1 MRADR
6 LVSTLLL
13 LQQRGRMTAR
23 ELATELE
30 VSERTVLRDM
40 DALSAAGVP
49 VVSARGN
56 NGGWSLV
63 EGYRTELTGLKE
75 AEARALFV
83 GAPAKVLADLQ
94 LDDANRAAL
103 LKLRNAIPNASDS
116 ARLIHVD
123 LAGWRNSRDPVPFLP
138 IIQDALF
145 RARRIR
151 IDYTRGTRVIDPLGL
166 VAKGQLW
173 YLVALFEGEPRTY
186 RISRISG
193 VEVLDEPAQR
203 PPNFDLAEY
212 WRASMQTFTERL
224 PRVDVVALI
233 HRDALQRIET
243 FLRYGAVDRVEDH
256 DEARVR
262 VELHFDALEAAA
274 ASLACAGVE
283 VLEPVELRERIRDA
297 ALATAAMYANL

>member
-116 ARLIHVD
+116 ARLVHVD

-138 IIQDALF
+138 MIQDALF

-151 IDYTRGTRVIDPLGL
+151 IDYTRGVREVDPLGL

-186 RISRISG
+186 RISRING
-193 VEVLDEPAQR
+193 VEVLDQTAQR

-212 WRASMQTFTERL
+212 WRTSMQTFTERL
-224 PRVDVVALI
+224 PRVDVIALVD
-233 HRDALQRIET
+233 RDALQRVET
-243 FLRYGAVDRVEDH
+243 FLRYGAVDRVDDY
-256 DEARVR
+256 DETRVR
-262 VELHFDALEAAA
+262 VELHFDALDAAA

-283 VLEPVELRERIRDA
+283 VLEPVELRERIRSA